1 MDTGSSKPLY
11 RQASRAALIGLMI
24 NLMLGV
30 AKLVGGIWGHSF
42 ALLSDAVN
50 SLGDALTSVV
60 VLFAL
65 RFAQRPADQEH
76 PYGHTRAEAIAA
88 SNLAMLIVL
97 SALWIGWEAIQRIGS
112 LHEVPPVWTLW
123 IAGVNVVIKEGLYR
137 YNVRVGRRTKSS
149 AIIANAWDHRSDA
162 FCSLAVLVGL
172 AVVRGAGPSW
182 IWADEAA
189 ALIVVVAIV
198 YSGVQLFRSSA
209 SELMDLQ
216 ADDEFVRRLRETA
229 QQVPGVRAVEKLRV
243 RKTGLEFLADM
254 HLEVD
259 AHTTVAE
266 GHRIGHAVKD
276 LLVQQFQALRDVLIH
291 LEPHPHRD
299 GPSEVLPPDPHPPTT
314 HETAHQ

>member
-1 MDTGSSKPLY
+1 MNAGSSKPLY
-11 RQASRAALIGLMI
+11 RQASRAALIGLVI
-24 NLMLGV
+24 NLMLGI
-30 AKLVGGIWGHSF
+30 AKLIGGIWGHSF

-50 SLGDALTSVV
+50 SLGDALTSIV

-88 SNLAMLIVL
+88 SNLAVLIIL
-97 SALWIGWEAIQRIGS
+97 TALWIGWEAIQRIGV
-112 LHEVPPVWTLW
+112 LHEIPPVWTLW
-123 IAGVNVVIKEGLYR
+123 IAAVNVVIKESLYR
-137 YNVRVGRRTKSS
+137 YNVRVGRRTRSS

-162 FCSLAVLVGL
+162 LCSLAVLIGL
-172 AVVRGAGPSW
+172 AIVRWAGPGY

-189 ALIVVVAIV
+189 ALVVVVAIV
-198 YSGVQLFRSSA
+198 YSGIQLFRGSA

-216 ADDEFVRRLRETA
+216 ADDEFVQHLREAA

-259 AHTTVAE
+259 AQMTVAE

-276 LLVQQFQALRDVLIH
+276 ELVREFQALRDVLIH
-291 LEPHPHRD
+291 LEPHPHPDDRSTLMKKEL
-299 GPSEVLPPDPHPPTT
+299 GVRSQEVGW
-314 HETAHQ
+314 